1 VISSRRPQTA
11 RQTLPVASPQRG
23 ILIDQLRAA
32 GRAGGKEAAVANLVL
47 QTVAGLVFIFA
58 TFAGAVS
65 VSSEWMS
72 RYLGLRGEYLLRGI
86 RTAVDGPSKFELPV
100 RQVMPWSGGRV
111 RKKENEQKQNKNN
124 NDGEQPGADDDEAMV
139 SLIISHPLVAS
150 SAKGAQPPPGAGNR
164 AMTNKERRRLPSYV
178 SGQTFAK
185 AVIDILV
192 VQINTDP
199 NDHNAGGG
207 ESRQAGHRDAHA
219 HQDHREAQANPPQGD
234 ADQLTA
240 LRHWAGS
247 PKPRHEHL
255 AGVLRPLLAGAH
267 DLKELEGSVAGWY
280 EEQMARVSGWYKRHV
295 RWISLGLALILVVAF
310 NVNALKIADALYSD
324 QAISTSVVAQ
334 ATRASSCGST
344 NPATCLSDLHT
355 EVGKLRGTSL
365 PIGWGNIPACTNR
378 RPPCS
383 WFDEHGFTSI
393 TANGSADTWA
403 FLLMLLG
410 WAVMIV
416 AMLPGARFW
425 FDLLSKFGTLRST
438 GPKPST

>member
-1 VISSRRPQTA
+1 M
-11 RQTLPVASPQRG
+11 
-23 ILIDQLRAA
+23 
-32 GRAGGKEAAVANLVL
+32 ANLVL

-86 RTAVDGPSKFELPV
+86 RTAVDGPSTFKLPV
-100 RQVMPWSGGRV
+100 GELMPWSGSRV
-111 RKKENEQKQNKNN
+111 AKRENQKGQQNNN
-124 NDGEQPGADDDEAMV
+124 NDGDQQVADDDEAMV

-150 SAKGAQPPPGAGNR
+150 SASDAKPPPDAGNR
-164 AMTNKERRRLPSYV
+164 AMTNRERRCLPSYV

-185 AVIDILV
+185 AMIDILV
-192 VQINTDP
+192 VQIGADTSDQHAGNQEASDGQRP
-199 NDHNAGGG
+199 GGG
-207 ESRQAGHRDAHA
+207 HGDAHPSPSQSDA
-219 HQDHREAQANPPQGD
+219 HQLA
-234 ADQLTA
+234 A

-247 PKPRHEHL
+247 PRPRHGHL
-255 AGVLRPLLAGAH
+255 AGVLRPLLAGVH
-267 DLKELEGSVAGWY
+267 DMKELEGSVAGWY

-334 ATRASSCGST
+334 ATRASSCGAT
-344 NPATCLSDLHT
+344 NPATCLSDLHA

-365 PIGWGNIPACTNR
+365 PIGWGNAAACTNR
-378 RPPCS
+378 RPRCS
-383 WFDEHGFTSI
+383 WLDEHGFTSI
-393 TANGSADTWA
+393 TANGSADIWA
-403 FLLMLLG
+403 FLLVLLG
-410 WAVMIV
+410 WVVMIV

>member
-1 VISSRRPQTA
+1 
-11 RQTLPVASPQRG
+11 
-23 ILIDQLRAA
+23 
-32 GRAGGKEAAVANLVL
+32 VANLVL

-58 TFAGAVS
+58 SFAGAVS

-86 RTAVDGPSKFELPV
+86 RTAVDGPSTFKLPV
-100 RQVMPWSGGRV
+100 RELMPWSGGRV
-111 RKKENEQKQNKNN
+111 TKRDGNEKQQKNTS
-124 NDGEQPGADDDEAMV
+124 NDGNQPAADDDEAMV

-150 SAKGAQPPPGAGNR
+150 SANDAQPPPGAGNR
-164 AMTNKERRRLPSYV
+164 AMTNRERRRLPSYV

-185 AVIDILV
+185 AMIDILV
-192 VQINTDP
+192 VQVDG
-199 NDHNAGGG
+199 DAGDQQARERSEEANKRERPEGG
-207 ESRQAGHRDAHA
+207 HGDARVNPSQRDA
-219 HQDHREAQANPPQGD
+219 R
-234 ADQLTA
+234 QLAA

-247 PKPRHEHL
+247 PEPRHKHL

-267 DLKELEGSVAGWY
+267 DMKELEGSVAGWY

-344 NPATCLSDLHT
+344 NPATCLSDLHA

-365 PIGWGNIPACTNR
+365 PIGWGNAPACTNR
-378 RPPCS
+378 RPSCS
-383 WFDEHGFTSI
+383 WLDEHGFTSI
-393 TANGSADTWA
+393 AANGGADIWA
-403 FLLMLLG
+403 FLLLLLG
-410 WAVMIV
+410 WAVMIL

-438 GPKPST
+438 GPKPAT

>member
-1 VISSRRPQTA
+1 
-11 RQTLPVASPQRG
+11 
-23 ILIDQLRAA
+23 
-32 GRAGGKEAAVANLVL
+32 VANLVL

-86 RTAVDGPSKFELPV
+86 RTAVDGPSTFKLPV
-100 RQVMPWSGGRV
+100 RELLPWSGSRV
-111 RKKENEQKQNKNN
+111 TKRDSQKKEKNTD
-124 NDGEQPGADDDEAMV
+124 NDGDQPVADDGEAMV

-150 SAKGAQPPPGAGNR
+150 SANDAQPPPGAGNR

-185 AVIDILV
+185 ATIDILV
-192 VQINTDP
+192 VQINAGTGDQQGHEGHQGGASDGKRP
-199 NDHNAGGG
+199 DGGHGDDHANA
-207 ESRQAGHRDAHA
+207 SQSDARQLA
-219 HQDHREAQANPPQGD
+219 
-234 ADQLTA
+234 A
-240 LRHWAGS
+240 LRHWACS

-255 AGVLRPLLAGAH
+255 AGVLRPLLTGAH

-310 NVNALKIADALYSD
+310 NVNALKIANALYSD

-344 NPATCLSDLHT
+344 NPATCLSDLHA

-365 PIGWGNIPACTNR
+365 PIGWGNVPACTNH

-383 WFDEHGFTSI
+383 WLDEHGFTSI
-393 TANGSADTWA
+393 TRNGSADIWA
-403 FLLMLLG
+403 FLLVLLG

-438 GPKPST
+438 GPKPTT